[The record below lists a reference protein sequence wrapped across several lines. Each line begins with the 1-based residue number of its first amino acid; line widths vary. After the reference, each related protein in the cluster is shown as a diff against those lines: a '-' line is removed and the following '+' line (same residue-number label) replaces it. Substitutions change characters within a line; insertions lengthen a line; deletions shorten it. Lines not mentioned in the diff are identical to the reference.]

1 MADQEFQ
8 EFQES
13 DIIFGENDRE
23 DRYDQRARDMWH
35 QHVNSKKPK
44 RNKKKK
50 NSRPVNIPENASAP
64 GKNSPW
70 FYENGEF
77 YEEDE
82 DVSITPPHVILGRRM
97 NGKMAFSVNTGS
109 GRTLKGREL
118 SYVRNSILRMT
129 GFLES

>member
-1 MADQEFQ
+1 MADQ

-13 DIIFGENDRE
+13 DIIFQENARE
-23 DRYDQRARDMWH
+23 DEYDERARDMDHW
-35 QHVNSKKPK
+35 QQYVNSNKLK

-64 GKNSPW
+64 AKNSCW
-70 FYENGEF
+70 INDNN
-77 YEEDE
+77 EELLDE
-82 DVSITPPHVILGRRM
+82 DDDVSVTPPHVILGRRM

>member
-8 EFQES
+8 ESE
-13 DIIFGENDRE
+13 IIFEENAGQD
-23 DRYDQRARDMWH
+23 DYDQRARDMDHWQ
-35 QHVNSKKPK
+35 QHVSYKKLK

-50 NSRPVNIPENASAP
+50 ISRPVNIPENASAP
-64 GKNSPW
+64 AKNSCW
-70 FYENGEF
+70 YYNN
-77 YEEDE
+77 EELFDE
-82 DVSITPPHVILGRRM
+82 DDDVSVTPPHVILGRRM